1 MNEKHDLETSSAD
14 ERLLARAA
22 ELERK
27 ETDLLERER
36 SYGLLLE
43 SLPQAVFEVD
53 VEGRITYVNPRGR
66 EMFGYGPG
74 DIEPGVYVV
83 DITDPV
89 DHERITRQIE
99 EMAGGRSTG
108 GSEEYL
114 ARRKDG
120 STFPCV
126 IYSSLVTG
134 ADGGPAGIRGILT
147 DITDQKDMARALREE
162 KEFSDNIGNA
172 LNDIFYVL
180 SVEKGGLLVRWNRAC
195 SELSGYSDEELAGM
209 TVFDFFDTG
218 GRQAQE
224 EFLGRLM
231 AEGSASLEAVAIRKD
246 GSRKPYHF
254 SSTLIRDDEGNPLYV
269 AGIGRDMSELIAA
282 RESLRESE
290 ERYRQIFDHATEGIF
305 QSTLEGNLKSVN
317 PAFARMYGYGSPE
330 RLREELADGTID
342 LYFDPAERGEVIRRL
357 LEDGAVAGM
366 DVRFKRRD
374 GSPMWITLNAH
385 VVRDTGGR
393 ILYLEGTTTDI
404 SERKEAEERLR
415 LTQFEVDR
423 VLDQVVRVNADGRIA
438 YANEAAGLAFGYSPE
453 EMLDLDIWDITR
465 NFPLEGWKELF
476 DVSRVMET
484 YSIEISAIHRD
495 GASFPVEARISHIL
509 FAGSEYIVIAGRDVT
524 ERRRAEQQTERL
536 NEELSAINKELSDFA
551 YVVSHDLKAPLRG
564 ISSLATWISE
574 DYRDVLDEAGRNQL
588 DLLLD
593 RARRME
599 KLIESILQYS
609 RSGRLTESK
618 EPVDLGRAAREA
630 IELLGPLGDVT
641 VDVEE
646 GLPRVTCER
655 TRMGQVFANL
665 IGNAVKYMDHPGGH
679 VTVSSTRDG
688 DFWRVSVSDDGPG
701 IDPRY
706 HEQIFGLFQ
715 CLDPERD
722 ADSTGVGLTLVK
734 KIVELH
740 GGKVW
745 AESEPG
751 RGAAFHFTLPAGEEP
766 CPA

>member
-1 MNEKHDLETSSAD
+1 
-14 ERLLARAA
+14 
-22 ELERK
+22 
-27 ETDLLERER
+27 
-36 SYGLLLE
+36 
-43 SLPQAVFEVD
+43 
-53 VEGRITYVNPRGR
+53 
-66 EMFGYGPG
+66 
-74 DIEPGVYVV
+74 
-83 DITDPV
+83 
-89 DHERITRQIE
+89 
-99 EMAGGRSTG
+99 
-108 GSEEYL
+108 
-114 ARRKDG
+114 
-120 STFPCV
+120 
-126 IYSSLVTG
+126 
-134 ADGGPAGIRGILT
+134 
-147 DITDQKDMARALREE
+147 
-162 KEFSDNIGNA
+162 
-172 LNDIFYVL
+172 
-180 SVEKGGLLVRWNRAC
+180 
-195 SELSGYSDEELAGM
+195 
-209 TVFDFFDTG
+209 
-218 GRQAQE
+218 
-224 EFLGRLM
+224 
-231 AEGSASLEAVAIRKD
+231 
-246 GSRKPYHF
+246 
-254 SSTLIRDDEGNPLYV
+254 
-269 AGIGRDMSELIAA
+269 
-282 RESLRESE
+282 
-290 ERYRQIFDHATEGIF
+290 
-305 QSTLEGNLKSVN
+305 
-317 PAFARMYGYGSPE
+317 
-330 RLREELADGTID
+330 
-342 LYFDPAERGEVIRRL
+342 
-357 LEDGAVAGM
+357 
-366 DVRFKRRD
+366 
-374 GSPMWITLNAH
+374 
-385 VVRDTGGR
+385 
-393 ILYLEGTTTDI
+393 
-404 SERKEAEERLR
+404 
-415 LTQFEVDR
+415 
-423 VLDQVVRVNADGRIA
+423 
-438 YANEAAGLAFGYSPE
+438 
-453 EMLDLDIWDITR
+453 
-465 NFPLEGWKELF
+465 
-476 DVSRVMET
+476 
-484 YSIEISAIHRD
+484 
-495 GASFPVEARISHIL
+495 
-509 FAGSEYIVIAGRDVT
+509 
-524 ERRRAEQQTERL
+524 
-536 NEELSAINKELSDFA
+536 
-551 YVVSHDLKAPLRG
+551 VVSHDLKAPLRG